1 MSTHRVWTLM
11 LLLCTLA
18 ACRAA
23 PPRTGTASA
32 PRAYV
37 TGSLI
42 AAPGPNPAL
51 QVVTRDDITQTGH
64 TELGP
69 AIRELVPSLQ

>member
-1 MSTHRVWTLM
+1 M

-18 ACRAA
+18 ACSAA
-23 PPRTGTASA
+23 PPRMGTASA

-51 QVVTRDDITQTGH
+51 QVMTWDDITQTGYSQ
-64 TELGP
+64 LSP
-69 AIRELVPSLQ
+69 ALRELVPSLQ